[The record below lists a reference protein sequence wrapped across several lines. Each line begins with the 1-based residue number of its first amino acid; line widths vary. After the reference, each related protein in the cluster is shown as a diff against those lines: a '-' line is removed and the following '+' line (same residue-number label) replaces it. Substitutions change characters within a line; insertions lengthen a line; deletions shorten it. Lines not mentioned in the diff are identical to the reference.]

1 MGALK
6 TIPLEQ
12 KHQELIIESARRH
25 AEPFIEMMKKIALE
39 SNVSLS
45 QNEKGELKIVFSYE
59 TDPYYILAKQRVESI
74 FKQCQVQINN
84 GR

>member
-1 MGALK
+1 MDALRI
-6 TIPLEQ
+6 IPLEQ
-12 KHQELIIESARRH
+12 KHQELIIESARKH
-25 AEPFIEMMKKIALE
+25 AEPFIELMKKIALE

-45 QNEKGELKIVFSYE
+45 QDEKGEVKIVFSYE

-74 FKQCQVQINN
+74 FNQCQLQINN